1 MSCINMVWRQARRDV
16 SSAVAVKMRTAT
28 RSTQTFSQSLKE
40 EIFKSQ
46 ALGELVTQAIIESV
60 TPSRS
65 VALGQSIKVNE
76 TSSRP
81 LAR

>member
-1 MSCINMVWRQARRDV
+1 
-16 SSAVAVKMRTAT
+16 MRAAT
-28 RSTQTFSQSLKE
+28 RSTLTLSLAQTFSELLKE